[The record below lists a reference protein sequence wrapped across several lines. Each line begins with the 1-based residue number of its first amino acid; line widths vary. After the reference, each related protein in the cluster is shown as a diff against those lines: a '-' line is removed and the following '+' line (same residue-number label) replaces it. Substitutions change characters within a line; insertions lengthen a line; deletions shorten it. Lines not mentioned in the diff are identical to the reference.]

1 MLFKVTHCAGHV
13 STSTRPHQMR
23 RGDREVGTATLV
35 IHPLLSSSELA
46 QIIASRQMP
55 VLALHVLLNEAD
67 RIVGVEDG

>member
-1 MLFKVTHCAGHV
+1 
-13 STSTRPHQMR
+13 MR